1 MPATRIN
8 FRAVQ
13 ILNFKTMQQYII
25 SAELLSGG
33 FLDIK
38 YPIRSNFKI
47 ACKIA
52 ESYAHMPNVKQSEV
66 TTVKNNIAKQTPLRT
81 FVNRK
86 NINQLS

>member
-1 MPATRIN
+1 MDWGFVGKRSIN
-8 FRAVQ
+8 
-13 ILNFKTMQQYII
+13 LNFETMKDQYII

-52 ESYAHMPNVKQSEV
+52 ESYAHLPHVKQSEV
-66 TTVKNNIAKQTPLRT
+66 TTVRNNITKQTPLRT
-81 FVNRK
+81 FINRK
-86 NINQLS
+86 NINQLT